1 MANQLNPGGITFSSK
16 GNAGT
21 GGITFGQ
28 KKFGSN
34 TFGQGGGASR
44 TPIVR
49 LENLDEERQKI
60 WIGAYDEYK
69 KNNEQGEMDEE
80 SWERE
85 AQLFAQDKLFSWE
98 NENQYSLLGGLGEA
112 GKQLENHPWKPSILI
127 EDLPDELQRVYLDE
141 YDKRKA
147 GGADEMLSQQAA
159 QEAVIHQYT
168 GDPAENAYQQVL
180 QEQLEIAGFTMD
192 EYNSFPDDD
201 KKALRDAYENGVSA
215 VDSVAAY
222 LFNNKALLKYRSGT
236 ALKEGLAKRDER
248 QQGYDALIDEYSK
261 EQSAIGVP
269 VEQVLG
275 MKDGALN
282 REYDAENEQIMR
294 DALEKLG
301 VRRQEW
307 SDRYELEQEYY
318 NQTGVTAEEL
328 EGALNYRNRQL
339 YNEQLAGQDEAARKD
354 AEAVYAMFDG
364 TNPDSDP
371 EFIQQMLELGITED
385 DYLAMTDEDR
395 NTLLAKYQEGWPALY
410 RWANEYK
417 ATDHPARENAASIGD
432 PSAPYHSVE
441 REVDETIRRGA
452 KQYRDTTLVRQVMED
467 MIAQEEDALNAM
479 LDSSMPTADRLKAL
493 EGSRF
498 AAANQG
504 YSEFGAFSPL
514 ALQGKTMP
522 ALTQKD
528 LEKYLK
534 NPDKYVYEFRE
545 YIQSMKDQLA
555 VINGEMTEEQ
565 RVAAQQARQDERDQ
579 AKQDAV
585 YQNLSDRYRQ
595 TGGDPDAAAE
605 EAMRRRNDNA
615 YSVYMEFSNPEF
627 KRAMDSIGVTQEQ
640 FARMRDEEQEML
652 RTVYREGPEAL
663 QYFQEI
669 YFRDGEEILAQRG
682 ERDDTAEGVM
692 REGIYEYNKE
702 NSPAELYNKAK
713 QRELELK
720 KQLSSMN
727 PLLPGYDKEKA
738 QQLQAEYEEAKKET
752 AEAYKHT
759 LGYNVQHLP
768 GAVGNLALG
777 MGENIAAGLLG
788 NVESTFSFMRTVSEV
803 LHLDDAA
810 EWATYGIDK
819 LLYGEERAN
828 QKRDTRKA
836 LFKAFGTP
844 AQWTTD
850 NSFVDFT
857 RGLIAELQ
865 GDATQRGNEKVIP
878 QLTDLIR
885 NFNQQ
890 IDQQT
895 AEAAAKTVVEK
906 MAYSGGEN
914 FGHMIPSMLMMWASA
929 GLGAWTGPAE
939 IGTDSMIKHLG
950 KSALEAMRTPGFLQ
964 IFMDE
969 TGRYYQEQLADLG
982 DKMTDADRW
991 TALAV
996 GWFNAVVEYR
1006 ETALGVQFQ
1015 SIASGRVPLNLRT
1028 FVGTMVGETS
1038 EELRQLA
1045 YHDIGE
1051 NFADMISGRAVRH
1064 ELDNKD
1070 YEDLF
1075 YWAKYLDTAKDTMLS
1090 TAGMTAIQGGVNR
1103 FTSAVQAVKNGTATQ
1118 EQQDDVVRLGVMA
1131 DEANLLGQDV
1141 QNNPGEDQQ
1150 HAAFAEGLGLTQ
1162 GQQQGQR
1169 QTAAPSP
1176 TQAQVEQAQN
1186 EQEQREIFLG
1196 ALQKTGVDP
1205 LTIQMMREAP
1215 TPEAVQQIMS
1225 TMRAQQDQ
1233 RDTEQF
1239 ETRLR
1244 ELQDN
1249 PEQINQLTQEHQQQ
1263 EEQKQRER
1271 QAQDEAL
1278 RQAREEAAQRAR
1290 QRAEQKEAEIQEA
1303 RARELT
1309 QADEELARQM
1319 EADRE
1324 EARAAEAEEAGEQQ
1338 DVEEAANRQR
1348 DEEARAAE
1356 QERIRN
1362 GYGDLIAEYK
1372 AGRITLDTLRQR
1384 YEELVNNKTQEQE
1397 TENAARAAEAEEAA
1411 EQEEVEAEATRQR
1424 TEDAARA
1431 AEAEE
1436 AAEQEEVEAEAT
1448 RQRTEDA
1455 ARAAEAEET
1464 AELEEVEA
1472 EATRQRTEEEARA
1485 AEREEAAEQPAGMTL
1500 EHKRARAEEL
1510 RKRIQEHDARWERQK
1525 DQNNKLYAKSQEAA
1539 DALDAA
1545 MENDQTDPK
1554 TMKRLEKEFKKADAD
1569 YQRFIRRNRE
1579 YYDRIEEINGY
1590 RDELLQLENEIDEE
1604 ETRQEA
1610 LKRMRE
1616 AEAEEAA
1623 DQQTV
1628 EAEANRQR
1636 TEDEARAAETEE
1648 AADQQ
1653 EVEAAAR
1660 QARDEANARRGEI
1673 KKQFKAKAR
1682 EYSRLEAE
1690 LDRAQKSLK
1699 LARDNARGDNVVN
1712 QLQKKADDAQAAIDR
1727 FTRNN
1732 PDFAREQNELDDL
1745 EEIAETLE
1753 NPSEDAAVRQ
1763 EALRRL
1769 REKEDGIQSQ
1779 LRDEQAAE
1787 AEEAEA
1793 RTLAEEQRAN
1803 REQYAQDEEAK
1814 KEELRRA
1821 NEQGERENAA
1831 RQAEREEAREQL
1843 DVEGFA
1849 RLRRRMEEAKKKAQE
1864 YEEKWGPQIKE
1875 HNRLYDRLS
1884 DAAAELKHAIDK
1896 DVNDTKTIDRLEKEY
1911 KKRGNEYKRFMD
1923 KNREFKEAHD
1933 KSNETW
1939 KEIDGIEKELEGY
1952 QSRLNELERLRDE
1965 RRAARQAE
1973 REEAGEQQSVEDEA
1987 ARRRREEEARAAERE
2002 EADERA
2008 WALSGLEETPVNR
2021 PSEGPEGETR
2031 PETRETEPRAEETPT
2046 EITPQEPVTEPRA
2059 EEEPT
2064 EITPENKGTETPE
2077 EEKNPKAPE
2086 NPATATPENP
2096 QAETPEAEPTKE
2108 TQTEATPENPAT
2120 ETPEAEPTKETPT
2133 EATPENQATETPEA
2147 EQAKET
2153 PTEATPENPAAE
2165 TPEAETQKTEPR
2177 AEEAP
2182 TEATPEETDE
2192 QRRQNAKQIAQ
2203 NYGFH
2208 FLDNNQSST
2217 PRAGVNMRSWSGS
2230 ARTGT
2235 AQIQYKNS
2243 GRTAMIDLAD
2253 LKSIDEWGKRRGVA
2267 IIVDHSL
2274 QNGRANGEYR
2284 QGEGLTVHIAQDA
2297 ENPLRTVFGH
2307 ELYHAIAAT
2316 NARAAARMQQ
2326 AWLDYAQRAGLD
2338 MTHEVEKLKTQYR
2351 EHGFAVPSDSVLREE
2366 VVANSLYDVIGDQ
2379 RTIQVLAA
2387 QDRGLVQQIRN
2398 FVSKVMQ
2405 DIRAITSKYADRN
2418 AGARMLRDTEGAM
2431 QAMRDMIDQALKE
2444 SEPVVKSK
2452 QAVKALGENGVMT
2465 KRYQDRMEKASNRQE
2480 ANKAT
2485 RQLAQDLLRRMG
2497 VEANEENVRN
2507 LLGAALDFNANGK
2520 TMSWALQ
2527 RAGFERVQMD
2537 AEMNRAF
2544 GMLAKYMDSIIGQ
2557 DTKGYMDL
2565 MKGEPETQEQQ
2576 KPQKPREP
2584 AVRKLKRGDDVK
2596 LSLKNGVTPAEDAA
2610 KEIKRIVDE
2619 MEYEYY
2625 GLRVDRA
2632 GFQKGHVFDNSYE
2645 WFDEEIEG
2653 MEFNEDAGLWQGEEL
2668 EGVSTIAISKYATEE
2683 DIKKALK
2690 KMGPYRYA
2698 FEGDRIIYLVGG
2710 NERAERGYDPDEL
2723 VITDG
2728 EVIGTYSFAEDDRY
2742 SIKDSVYMEAVEKGD
2757 MKTAQE
2763 MVDQAAKEAGYDPSV
2778 KLYHGTNRN
2787 GFTVFNTDAI
2797 FTTTNQMVASGYA
2810 NKSLNGGTEFR
2821 AVEDNGNP
2829 DIIIKNAENVLNRKF
2844 TYEGDGRYRE
2854 ENHKSTISEAGLK
2867 AWIEEESANGV
2878 YEGYGNLGS
2887 NPLIIDAKGADW
2899 KSIKVGR
2906 RTVST
2911 DQIVKAA
2918 KKSGYTSVVIKNVLD
2933 PDLINDYGDDYIF
2946 FDSRQ
2951 FKTAEPVTH
2960 DDQGRVIPLSERFDP
2975 SKEDIRWS
2983 LKDTATVEQLQKE
2996 LEDANRTV
3004 EDLTDRVA
3012 KQAEEIKRLRKEGKG
3027 VQGQQAENLRN
3038 LTQQLNIAIAGQ
3050 LEAEHRLEVAGL
3062 EISSDRNVI
3071 QNLRAQKNEYQRKYE
3086 EQKAE
3091 NRREFSAWKHDYRES
3106 RQQAER
3112 REKNLKNINKAAV
3125 DLNRMIE
3132 HPSKKKGYV
3141 PMEMMEAARVMA
3153 DAVNAG
3159 RGMQDAMEDFDR
3171 LISRARYDEGQWQGF
3186 SVATKAYVQE
3196 ALNVMEEARQKNGG
3210 EAELTRNLKPEDIDI
3225 IAAAVQGVVH
3235 DIRTAGQLIGQERA
3249 RDAQEEAAEAIR
3261 DANKHPRVKKG
3272 AKELARLFFMNQ
3284 TNPKTMF
3291 DVLDGGRNTVWGR
3304 MGDEMQGAQR
3314 KCEFNLM
3321 KYEKVF
3327 NPLLEGKDN
3336 ARKYKRFTGKNAVLI
3351 ETGMALLD
3359 ENGEPTGRNAEI
3371 SHAQLCSL
3379 YMNRHIAENLEA
3391 MRVQQTDEQIMKNGE
3406 RYQMS
3411 VPDAELLKKGKLKE
3425 AVQHSHR
3432 VIMTLSEIDTLLE
3445 EMTDYDKKFCEA
3457 WREAAKIW
3465 RADLNEASNKL
3476 VGFDIARVDDYF
3488 TITRDQNYV
3497 NGNFESVVVD
3507 NRIANMGIT
3516 HERVKSTKPVVLMPI
3531 VDMIKKQNAD
3541 VSVYSGWAVAMRD
3554 FQTLYFSNAA
3564 GYDTSFREAIIRNFG
3579 SQMAQYFEDL
3589 ARDIN
3594 GDGKVRNTVI
3604 DALRSNIAKGLLAGN
3619 MAVTVKQ
3626 AASIANAI
3634 GVLDP
3639 DCVMKALPYYAA
3651 LKKINAEKLSEYT
3664 AAFYMRQTGT
3674 MASLEA
3680 NANRES
3686 MAAKGVHA
3694 ALDTIRA
3701 MDEAT
3706 TRVLI
3711 KACEF
3716 QVQKNNPELEVG
3728 TDAYWKEVAKKY
3740 DPVIEETQP
3749 SSGVMQKNPLQRNK
3763 STAVQA
3769 MIMFRTQLWKNL
3781 NRVIKVTNDV
3791 GMAREMLKENPS
3803 SEEAKQNLK
3812 AKQRT
3817 MALTISGQVASA
3829 VMIAVLNMLGKML
3842 LHKTDDYKDE
3852 KGDITMGAAGGRLAK
3867 DTISSMAG
3875 MVLGGSE
3882 LFDFINGVTEGKAPY
3897 DIEAVGVST
3906 INDLQQNLFGVINA
3920 GDTLA
3925 DSSLSAG
3932 EKVEKLRPRVWKL
3945 AGTIGELFGVP
3956 VNNIRNLLDGLI
3968 ANGKDLAAGKP
3979 LSFESTGWD
3988 FLGAARGRNTSNA
4001 DVAGYIARAMA
4012 SGDTAEAERLYN
4024 GQLAQGKTPQSLNT
4038 AIANWQKENI
4048 PQIKQAAQ
4056 AIEDGDISLYNR
4068 LVREITE
4075 QGVSTANAVKYV
4087 ESERKKLQEAAQK
4100 KEEENENRQTQTP
4113 QRMTYDQITAG
4124 MTKEA
4129 SDLLYTNGMMNSLLE
4144 DGNVAQAVAVKNA
4157 MLESGKKQSA
4167 INSSLTSYWKPIL
4180 KAAYDAGDMQTVR
4193 QITEMLME
4201 MGMNR
4206 STIQGWTGTKSSGSS
4221 GFGSRSFGSGSFG
4234 SGSFGKSSFGSGTFG
4249 SGSFGTTAGK
4259 KKTSSKKRSS
4269 F

>member
-98 NENQYSLLGGLGEA
+98 NENQYPLLGGLGEA

-147 GGADEMLSQQAA
+147 DGADEMLSQQAA

-222 LFNNKALLKYRSGT
+222 LFNNKALLKFRSGT

-307 SDRYELEQEYY
+307 SDRYDLEQEYY

-328 EGALNYRNRQL
+328 EGALNYQNRQL
-339 YNEQLAGQDEAARKD
+339 EE
-354 AEAVYAMFDG
+354 
-364 TNPDSDP
+364 
-371 EFIQQMLELGITED
+371 
-385 DYLAMTDEDR
+385 
-395 NTLLAKYQEGWPALY
+395 
-410 RWANEYK
+410 
-417 ATDHPARENAASIGD
+417 ENAGWTD
-432 PSAPYHSVE
+432 VQ

-452 KQYRDTTLVRQVMED
+452 KQYRDTALVRQVMED
-467 MIAQEEDALNAM
+467 RIAQEEAALNAM

-504 YSEFGAFSPL
+504 YSEFGAFNPL
-514 ALQGKTMP
+514 ALQGEAMP

-534 NPDKYVYEFRE
+534 NPDEYVYEFRE

-555 VINGEMTEEQ
+555 VFNGEMTEEQ
-565 RVAAQQARQDERDQ
+565 RVAAQQARKDERDQ

-652 RTVYREGPEAL
+652 RKVYREGPGAL
-663 QYFQEI
+663 RNFQMM
-669 YFRDGEEILAQRG
+669 YFRDGEDILAQRG

-713 QRELELK
+713 QRELELE
-720 KQLSSMN
+720 KQLRSMH
-727 PLLPGYDKEKA
+727 PMLPGYDKEKA

-768 GAVGNLALG
+768 EAVGNLALG
-777 MGENIAAGLLG
+777 MGENIAAGVLG
-788 NVESTFSFMRTVSEV
+788 NVESTLSFMRTVSEV
-803 LHLDDAA
+803 LHLEDAA

-828 QKRDTRKA
+828 QKRDTRQA

-844 AQWTTD
+844 TQWTTD

-857 RGLIAELQ
+857 RGLIGNLQ
-865 GDATQRGNEKVIP
+865 SDATQRGNEKAIP

-885 NFNQQ
+885 NFNPQ

-906 MAYSGGEN
+906 MAYSGSEN
-914 FGHMIPSMLMMWASA
+914 FGHMVPSMLMMWASA

-939 IGTDSMIKHLG
+939 IGTDSMIKHFG
-950 KSALEAMRTPGFLQ
+950 KSALEAMKTPGFLQ

-991 TALAV
+991 AALVV

-1103 FTSAVQAVKNGTATQ
+1103 FTSAVQAVQNGTATQ

-1150 HAAFAEGLGLTQ
+1150 HAAFAEGLGQTQ

-1186 EQEQREIFLG
+1186 EQELREIYLG

-1271 QAQDEAL
+1271 QTQDEAL
-1278 RQAREEAAQRAR
+1278 RQAREEADQRAR
-1290 QRAEQKEAEIQEA
+1290 QRAEQKEDEIQEA

-1338 DVEEAANRQR
+1338 AVEGAAAQQR
-1348 DEEARAAE
+1348 EDEARAAE

-1397 TENAARAAEAEEAA
+1397 TENEARAAEAEEAA
-1411 EQEEVEAEATRQR
+1411 EQEDVEAEATRQR
-1424 TEDAARA
+1424 TEN
-1431 AEAEE
+1431 E
-1436 AAEQEEVEAEAT
+1436 
-1448 RQRTEDA
+1448 

-1485 AEREEAAEQPAGMTL
+1485 AEREEAAEQPAEMTL

-1510 RKRIQEHDARWERQK
+1510 RKRIREFDARWKGKLE
-1525 DQNNKLYAKSQEAA
+1525 QNNQLAEKWQEAA
-1539 DALDAA
+1539 DAMDAA
-1545 MENDQTDPK
+1545 LENDQTDPR
-1554 TMKRLEKEFKKADAD
+1554 TMKQLEKRLKKAEADVNRFKKRYSA
-1569 YQRFIRRNRE
+1569 F
-1579 YYDRIEEINGY
+1579 YDRIDEMNGY
-1590 RDELLQLENEIDEE
+1590 WNELQQLENEIDEE

-1628 EAEANRQR
+1628 ETEANRQR

-1699 LARDNARGDNVVN
+1699 LAKDNARGGNVVN

-1814 KEELRRA
+1814 KEDLRRA
-1821 NEQGERENAA
+1821 NEQGERENA

-1849 RLRRRMEEAKKKAQE
+1849 RMRRRMEEAKKKAQE

-1911 KKRGNEYKRFMD
+1911 KKRGNEYKRFID
-1923 KNREFKEAHD
+1923 KNREFSEARD
-1933 KSNETW
+1933 MANETW

-1973 REEAGEQQSVEDEA
+1973 RDEAGEQQSVEDEA
-1987 ARRRREEEARAAERE
+1987 ARRRREEEASAAERE

-2031 PETRETEPRAEETPT
+2031 PETQETEPRAEETPAVV
-2046 EITPQEPVTEPRA
+2046 TPQEPETEPRA

-2064 EITPENKGTETPE
+2064 AITPENKGTETPE
-2077 EEKNPKAPE
+2077 EEQNPKAPE
-2086 NPATATPENP
+2086 NPATAAPENP
-2096 QAETPEAEPTKE
+2096 QAETPETEPTKE
-2108 TQTEATPENPAT
+2108 TPTEATPENPAT

-2133 EATPENQATETPEA
+2133 EATPENPAAETPET

-2177 AEEAP
+2177 AEEVP

-2208 FLDNNQSST
+2208 FLDDSKSST

-2267 IIVDHSL
+2267 IVVDHSL
-2274 QNGRANGEYR
+2274 QNGRVNGEYR

-2480 ANKAT
+2480 ANRAT

-2497 VEANEENVRN
+2497 VEPSEENVRN

-2544 GMLAKYMDSIIGQ
+2544 GMLAKYMDSVIGT
-2557 DTKGYMDL
+2557 DTKGYMEL
-2565 MKGEPETQEQQ
+2565 MKGETETQEQQ

-2610 KEIKRIVDE
+2610 YMAAV
-2619 MEYEYY
+2619 
-2625 GLRVDRA
+2625 
-2632 GFQKGHVFDNSYE
+2632 
-2645 WFDEEIEG
+2645 
-2653 MEFNEDAGLWQGEEL
+2653 
-2668 EGVSTIAISKYATEE
+2668 
-2683 DIKKALK
+2683 
-2690 KMGPYRYA
+2690 
-2698 FEGDRIIYLVGG
+2698 
-2710 NERAERGYDPDEL
+2710 ERGDARTQRKL
-2723 VITDG
+2723 V
-2728 EVIGTYSFAEDDRY
+2728 
-2742 SIKDSVYMEAVEKGD
+2742 K
-2757 MKTAQE
+2757 
-2763 MVDQAAKEAGYDPSV
+2763 QAAENAGYDTNV
-2778 KLYHGTNRN
+2778 KLYHGTTRF
-2787 GFTVFNTDAI
+2787 GFTKFGTPVV
-2797 FTTTNQMVASGYA
+2797 FTTTNEGVAAGYA
-2810 NKSLNGGTEFR
+2810 NHGRVRSTSSQY
-2821 AVEDNGNP
+2821 VEDHGDP
-2829 DIIIKNAENVLNRKF
+2829 DIIIRNARNVLGVNYTKVDDTITQKIRTKLAEKFKAANDKIAPALDGLNNQDMEDIGMPDEIQTRLWDVTGLFQYLMDEDENIFESLDYAKRMLDESYGALVYTDVVESYDKLREYYNENR
-2844 TYEGDGRYRE
+2844 
-2854 ENHKSTISEAGLK
+2854 EAIRSSSLK
-2867 AWIEEESANGV
+2867 GIFDVLLNDYTVSDALFDFQYNYKKLALQVGQFVKNNGELSSVATAQELKDWIYSVKNEGV
-2878 YEGYGNLGS
+2878 YEGYGRLGDK
-2887 NPLIIDAKGADW
+2887 PLIVDAEHAYW
-2899 KSIKVGR
+2899 LSIKAPMIGDGYY
-2906 RTVST
+2906 ST
-2911 DQIVKAA
+2911 DNIVKYA
-2918 KKSGYTSVVIKNVLD
+2918 KDNGYTSVVIKNVLD
-2933 PDLINDYGDDYIF
+2933 PAVVNDYGDDYVF
-2946 FDSRQ
+2946 FESSQYKSSDLI
-2951 FKTAEPVTH
+2951 TY
-2960 DDQGRVIPLSERFDP
+2960 DDQGKVIPLSERFNP

-3038 LTQQLNIAIAGQ
+3038 LTQQLNLAITGQ

-3112 REKNLKNINKAAV
+3112 REKNLKNINKAATS
-3125 DLNRMIE
+3125 LNQMID

-3141 PMEMMEAARVMA
+3141 PQEMMEAARMMA
-3153 DAVNAG
+3153 NAVNEG
-3159 RGMQDAMEDFDR
+3159 RGMRAAMEDFDR

-3186 SVATKAYVQE
+3186 SVATQAYVQE
-3196 ALNVMEEARQKNGG
+3196 ALNVMEEARKKNGG

-3634 GVLDP
+3634 GVLDT
-3639 DCVMKALPYYAA
+3639 DCVMKALPYYAT

-3686 MAAKGVHA
+3686 MAAKGVYA

-3716 QVQKNNPELEVG
+3716 QVQKNNPEMEVG
-3728 TDAYWKEVAKKY
+3728 SDAYWKEVAKKY

-3791 GMAREMLKENPS
+3791 GMAREMLKENPN

-3852 KGDITMGAAGGRLAK
+3852 KGDITMEAAGGRLAK

-3945 AGTIGELFGVP
+3945 AGTIGELFGAP

-3979 LSFESTGWD
+3979 LSFESAGWD

-4024 GQLAQGKTPQSLNT
+4024 GQLAQGKTSESINT
-4038 AIANWQKENI
+4038 AIANWQKANI
-4048 PQIKQAAQ
+4048 PQIRQAAE
-4056 AIEDGDISLYNR
+4056 AIEISGDIDLYNR
-4068 LVREITE
+4068 LIKEITE
-4075 QGVSTANAVKYV
+4075 QGISTANAVKYV
-4087 ESERKKLQEAAQK
+4087 ESERQKIKKAEKAEKEAKEQKEAQPAAG
-4100 KEEENENRQTQTP
+4100 P
-4113 QRMTYDQITAG
+4113 QRMTYEQITAS

-4129 SDLLYTNGMMNSLLE
+4129 SDQIYTNGMMNSLLE

-4180 KAAYDAGDMQTVR
+4180 QAAYDAGDMQTVR

-4234 SGSFGKSSFGSGTFG
+4234 SGSFGSGAFGKNTFG

-4259 KKTSSKKRSS
+4259 KKTNSKKRSS